1 MKKLASQHTEKS
13 QQRLT
18 LHRETLR
25 RLDAQEMEQAAGG
38 ATAWY
43 TCELTTKQPQV
54 STTPTTP

>member
-1 MKKLASQHTEKS
+1 MKKLASQHTDKS
-13 QQRLT
+13 QKRLT

-25 RLDAQEMEQAAGG
+25 RLDDRDMEQAVGG

-54 STTPTTP
+54 STTP